1 MGEYSKSLEG
11 KTIAMSHSNCEEKA
25 RKVLASIREKYNPD
39 EEILVEMGPLIATHA
54 GEGGLVISFLED

>member
-1 MGEYSKSLEG
+1 
-11 KTIAMSHSNCEEKA
+11 MSHSNCEEKA